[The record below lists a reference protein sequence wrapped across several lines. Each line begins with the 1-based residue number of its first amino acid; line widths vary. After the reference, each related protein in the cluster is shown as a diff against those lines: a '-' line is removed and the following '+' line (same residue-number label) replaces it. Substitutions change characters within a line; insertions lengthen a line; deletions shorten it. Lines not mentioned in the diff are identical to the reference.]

1 MSGTKLCI
9 VLIGITGGHHVRLLM
24 FGKLFRHTYFPH
36 VAIVE
41 IFMDSA
47 VNTAV

>member
-1 MSGTKLCI
+1 
-9 VLIGITGGHHVRLLM
+9 M
-24 FGKLFRHTYFPH
+24 FGKLFRHPYSPH

-47 VNTAV
+47 VSTAV